1 MVIIATLLA
10 IFFILA
16 GSQKIFAWSAA
27 VFKIQSEFFRRYG
40 LGRGHMYG
48 IGIIESTAAG
58 LIIFAILTN
67 HEIALQ
73 LGSALIL
80 ITSVGA
86 CYFHFKYD
94 TFKDAIPAIL
104 TGCGSMFLFVSG
116 LL

>member
-1 MVIIATLLA
+1 MIIIATFLA
-10 IFFILA
+10 IFFTLA
-16 GSQKIFAWSAA
+16 GSQKIFAWSAG

-94 TFKDAIPAIL
+94 TFKDAIAAIL
-104 TGCGSMFLFVSG
+104 TGCGSVSLLVCG